1 MSKNTGPTPL
11 EVGALV
17 KAQVT
22 KEEEAEDG
30 ANDKGKSL
38 RKNRGKDKR
47 RQQGRLRKAESP
59 SQLGSSQGSDGLVLQ
74 QLAGE
79 SHQLKDFWRSNMEKG
94 QSCCRM
100 NTIDGNMSQSSSGR
114 DQSAETTTCNC
125 SQKGRMEQTSNPSE
139 GRTVE

>member
-1 MSKNTGPTPL
+1 MSKYTGPTPL
-11 EVGALV
+11 ETGALV

-38 RKNRGKDKR
+38 KKNRGKDKR

-74 QLAGE
+74 QL
-79 SHQLKDFWRSNMEKG
+79 LEKVT
-94 QSCCRM
+94 
-100 NTIDGNMSQSSSGR
+100 N
-114 DQSAETTTCNC
+114 
-125 SQKGRMEQTSNPSE
+125 
-139 GRTVE
+139 

>member
-30 ANDKGKSL
+30 GNDRGKKL
-38 RKNRGKDKR
+38 RRNRGKTKEGNKGDQK
-47 RQQGRLRKAESP
+47 GRITFATWVKSGIGWVGTATT
-59 SQLGSSQGSDGLVLQ
+59 
-74 QLAGE
+74 AGE
-79 SHQLKDFWRSNMEKG
+79 SHQLKGFWRSNMEKG

-100 NTIDGNMSQSSSGR
+100 NTIDGNMSHSSSGR
-114 DQSAETTTCNC
+114 DQSAVTTTCNC
-125 SQKGRMEQTSNPSE
+125 SQKRRMGQTLNPSE